1 MRKIMHWMLTAIL
14 CICGASIFT
23 SCSNDNSDNPADA
36 ETGAPAIEG
45 LAEKMMG
52 KWTLADLNGKPAP
65 TNSKFVTT
73 FTSATKGPAPARG
86 RLDLHRHVPD
96 GESGMM
102 AD

>member
-45 LAEKMMG
+45 LAEKMMA
-52 KWTLADLNGKPAP
+52 K
-65 TNSKFVTT
+65 V
-73 FTSATKGPAPARG
+73 
-86 RLDLHRHVPD
+86 
-96 GESGMM
+96 E
-102 AD
+102 

>member
-1 MRKIMHWMLTAIL
+1 MRKIMHWMLIAIL

-52 KWTLADLNGKPAP
+52 
-65 TNSKFVTT
+65 
-73 FTSATKGPAPARG
+73 
-86 RLDLHRHVPD
+86 
-96 GESGMM
+96 
-102 AD
+102 

>member
-23 SCSNDNSDNPADA
+23 SCSNDNSDNPA
-36 ETGAPAIEG
+36 
-45 LAEKMMG
+45 
-52 KWTLADLNGKPAP
+52 
-65 TNSKFVTT
+65 
-73 FTSATKGPAPARG
+73 PARG

>member
-52 KWTLADLNGKPAP
+52 MWND
-65 TNSKFVTT
+65 
-73 FTSATKGPAPARG
+73 G
-86 RLDLHRHVPD
+86 RLTKLTLYILTL
-96 GESGMM
+96 
-102 AD
+102 